1 MKIKLDFNN
10 ENDTDKIRYL
20 GYINQ
25 NSSVYWFSY
34 GMFKKKSLI
43 NRVKHLL
50 CETSLVTL

>member
-25 NSSVYWFSY
+25 NSSVY
-34 GMFKKKSLI
+34 
-43 NRVKHLL
+43 
-50 CETSLVTL
+50 